1 MCNIV
6 IINVILGV
14 RYLLEACKV
23 LGFLGF
29 GLFFFLLFQRER
41 KNTPSTTNP
50 SMSSRQGVFE
60 SNLLLVIL

>member
-29 GLFFFLLFQRER
+29 GLFFFFAVPKGKEKHTLHYKSQHVI
-41 KNTPSTTNP
+41 
-50 SMSSRQGVFE
+50 SSG
-60 SNLLLVIL
+60 SI